1 MEKTKK
7 EKEKE
12 KEKNMNKN
20 KNSRRKRAVVQDS
33 STNGSIFC
41 TAITCSLVAWLAV
54 LTVPEESASRGFMDM
69 DMRGGGGG
77 GGGGSGG
84 SAVHLKGR
92 ELGDVNGSW
101 FDSDLQT
108 CLVDEKIWDQ
118 FEASG
123 KLTGRRA
130 TYNKSLDTTSFDMS
144 KVGV

>member
-54 LTVPEESASRGFMDM
+54 LTVPEESASRGFMDT
-69 DMRGGGGG
+69 DMRGRGGG

-92 ELGDVNGSW
+92 DLGDVKGSW
-101 FDSDLQT
+101 FDSGLQT

-118 FEASG
+118 FEASD

-130 TYNKSLDTTSFDMS
+130 TYNKSLYTTSLDMS

>member
-7 EKEKE
+7 EK
-12 KEKNMNKN
+12 NNTNKN
-20 KNSRRKRAVVQDS
+20 KNSRRRKRGAVQNS
-33 STNGSIFC
+33 STNGSTFIL
-41 TAITCSLVAWLAV
+41 CSLVALLAV
-54 LTVPEESASRGFMDM
+54 PTVAEESASRGFMDTGIGG
-69 DMRGGGGG
+69 RSGGGG
-77 GGGGSGG
+77 GG

-118 FEASG
+118 FEASD

-130 TYNKSLDTTSFDMS
+130 TYNKSLDTTSLDMS

>member
-7 EKEKE
+7 EKEQ
-12 KEKNMNKN
+12 KNMNKN

-54 LTVPEESASRGFMDM
+54 LTVPEESASRGFMDT
-69 DMRGGGGG
+69 DMRGRGGGGG
-77 GGGGSGG
+77 SGSGG

-101 FDSDLQT
+101 FDNDLQT
-108 CLVDEKIWDQ
+108 CLLDEGIWDQ
-118 FEASG
+118 FEAS
-123 KLTGRRA
+123 
-130 TYNKSLDTTSFDMS
+130 YNERLYTTSFDKT

>member
-1 MEKTKK
+1 MEKTT
-7 EKEKE
+7 KE

-20 KNSRRKRAVVQDS
+20 KNSRRKRAAVQDS
-33 STNGSIFC
+33 STNGSTFIL
-41 TAITCSLVAWLAV
+41 CSLVALLAV
-54 LTVPEESASRGFMDM
+54 PTVAEESASRGFMDT
-69 DMRGGGGG
+69 DMRGRGGGGG
-77 GGGGSGG
+77 GG

-101 FDSDLQT
+101 FDSGLQT

-118 FEASG
+118 FEASD

-130 TYNKSLDTTSFDMS
+130 TYNERLYTTSFDKT

>member
-7 EKEKE
+7 EKEQ
-12 KEKNMNKN
+12 KNMNKN

-41 TAITCSLVAWLAV
+41 TANIILCSLVVFLAV
-54 LTVPEESASRGFMDM
+54 LTVPEESASRGFMDT
-69 DMRGGGGG
+69 DIGGRGGGGG
-77 GGGGSGG
+77 GG

-92 ELGDVNGSW
+92 DLGDVNGSS
-101 FDSDLQT
+101 FDSGLQT

-118 FEASG
+118 FEASD

>member
-7 EKEKE
+7 EKEQ
-12 KEKNMNKN
+12 KNMNKN

-41 TAITCSLVAWLAV
+41 TANIILCSLVVFLAV
-54 LTVPEESASRGFMDM
+54 LTVPEESASRGFMDT
-69 DMRGGGGG
+69 DIGGRGGGGG
-77 GGGGSGG
+77 GG

-92 ELGDVNGSW
+92 DLGDVNGSS
-101 FDSDLQT
+101 FDSLQT

-118 FEASG
+118 FEASD

-130 TYNKSLDTTSFDMS
+130 TYNKSLDTTSLDMS

>member
-1 MEKTKK
+1 MEKTT
-7 EKEKE
+7 KE
-12 KEKNMNKN
+12 KEKNKNKN
-20 KNSRRKRAVVQDS
+20 KNSRRKRAAVQDS
-33 STNGSIFC
+33 STNGSTFIL
-41 TAITCSLVAWLAV
+41 CSLVALLAV
-54 LTVPEESASRGFMDM
+54 PTVAEESASRGFMDT
-69 DMRGGGGG
+69 DMRGRGGGGG
-77 GGGGSGG
+77 GG

-118 FEASG
+118 FEVSD

-130 TYNKSLDTTSFDMS
+130 TYNKSLYTTSLDMS

>member
-12 KEKNMNKN
+12 KEEN
-20 KNSRRKRAVVQDS
+20 KNSRRKRAAVQDS
-33 STNGSIFC
+33 STNGSTFIL
-41 TAITCSLVAWLAV
+41 CSLVALLAV
-54 LTVPEESASRGFMDM
+54 PTVAEESASRGFMDT
-69 DMRGGGGG
+69 DISGRGGGGG
-77 GGGGSGG
+77 GGGGS
-84 SAVHLKGR
+84 AAHLYGR
-92 ELGDVNGSW
+92 ELGDVNDSW

-118 FEASG
+118 FEASD

-130 TYNKSLDTTSFDMS
+130 TYNKSLYTTSLDMS

>member
-1 MEKTKK
+1 MEKTK
-7 EKEKE
+7 KE

-20 KNSRRKRAVVQDS
+20 KNSRGKCAVVQDS

-41 TAITCSLVAWLAV
+41 TANIILCSLVVFLAV
-54 LTVPEESASRGFMDM
+54 LTVPEESASRGFMDT
-69 DMRGGGGG
+69 DMRGRGGGGG
-77 GGGGSGG
+77 GG

-101 FDSDLQT
+101 FDNDLQI

-118 FEASG
+118 FEASD

-130 TYNKSLDTTSFDMS
+130 TYNKSLDTTSLDMS

>member
-1 MEKTKK
+1 MEKTT
-7 EKEKE
+7 KE
-12 KEKNMNKN
+12 KEKNMNMNMN
-20 KNSRRKRAVVQDS
+20 KNSRRKRAAVQDS
-33 STNGSIFC
+33 STNGSTFIL
-41 TAITCSLVAWLAV
+41 CSLVALLAV
-54 LTVPEESASRGFMDM
+54 PTVAEESASRGFMDT
-69 DMRGGGGG
+69 DIGGR

-118 FEASG
+118 FEASD

-130 TYNKSLDTTSFDMS
+130 TYNKSLDTTSLNMS

>member
-33 STNGSIFC
+33 STNGCIFC
-41 TAITCSLVAWLAV
+41 TANTCSLVAWLAV
-54 LTVPEESASRGFMDM
+54 LTVPEESASRGFMDT
-69 DMRGGGGG
+69 DIGGRGGG

-92 ELGDVNGSW
+92 DLGDVNGSW
-101 FDSDLQT
+101 FDSGLQT

-118 FEASG
+118 FEASD

-130 TYNKSLDTTSFDMS
+130 TNNKSLDTTSLDMS

>member
-20 KNSRRKRAVVQDS
+20 KNSRRKRAVVQDF

-41 TAITCSLVAWLAV
+41 TAIICSLVAWLAV
-54 LTVPEESASRGFMDM
+54 LTVPEESASRGFMDT
-69 DMRGGGGG
+69 DMRGRGGGGG
-77 GGGGSGG
+77 GG

-118 FEASG
+118 FEASD

-130 TYNKSLDTTSFDMS
+130 TYNKSLDTTSLDMS

>member
-1 MEKTKK
+1 MEKTT
-7 EKEKE
+7 KE
-12 KEKNMNKN
+12 KEKNKNKN
-20 KNSRRKRAVVQDS
+20 KNSRRKRAAVQDS
-33 STNGSIFC
+33 STNGSTFIL
-41 TAITCSLVAWLAV
+41 CSLVALLAV
-54 LTVPEESASRGFMDM
+54 PTVAEESASRGFMDT
-69 DMRGGGGG
+69 DMRGRGGGGG
-77 GGGGSGG
+77 GG

-118 FEASG
+118 FEASD

-130 TYNKSLDTTSFDMS
+130 TYNKSLDTTSLDMS

>member
-33 STNGSIFC
+33 TTNRFIFC
-41 TAITCSLVAWLAV
+41 TANIILCSLVALLAV
-54 LTVPEESASRGFMDM
+54 PTVAEESASRGFMDT
-69 DMRGGGGG
+69 DIGGRGGGGG
-77 GGGGSGG
+77 GG

-101 FDSDLQT
+101 FDSDLQI

-118 FEASG
+118 FEASD

-130 TYNKSLDTTSFDMS
+130 TYNKSLDTTSLDMS

>member
-20 KNSRRKRAVVQDS
+20 KNSRRKRAVVQDF

-41 TAITCSLVAWLAV
+41 TATICSLVAWLAV
-54 LTVPEESASRGFMDM
+54 LTVPEESASRGFMDT
-69 DMRGGGGG
+69 DMRGRGGGGG
-77 GGGGSGG
+77 GG
-84 SAVHLKGR
+84 SAAHLDGR
-92 ELGDVNGSW
+92 ELDDVNDSW

-118 FEASG
+118 FEAS
-123 KLTGRRA
+123 
-130 TYNKSLDTTSFDMS
+130 YNERLYTTSFAKT

>member
-1 MEKTKK
+1 MEKTEK

-20 KNSRRKRAVVQDS
+20 KNSRRKRAVVHDS

-54 LTVPEESASRGFMDM
+54 LTVPEESASRGFMDT
-69 DMRGGGGG
+69 DIGGRGGGGG
-77 GGGGSGG
+77 GG

-92 ELGDVNGSW
+92 DLGDVNGSW

-118 FEASG
+118 FEASD

-130 TYNKSLDTTSFDMS
+130 TYNKSLDNPSFDMS
-144 KVGV
+144 KVGA